1 MKTDKISIIHPRPS
15 SIVAALYTLRDL
27 DVDVAILHG
36 PAGCSFKHARLL
48 EEDGVHVLTT
58 ALDENGFVFGGHDEL
73 VSLIKKAADMF
84 NPDSMAVVG
93 TCASMI
99 IGEEL
104 HDAVEEAG
112 LNIPVIEVEVH
123 AGYRDNTKGVLM
135 ALESAADA
143 GLISD
148 TEYQRQSIILK
159 KATEIEKKH
168 GAASKSYLAPS
179 RGDVKYS
186 VAKRVMDL
194 LKEDKK
200 GIIIMNA
207 KKETGYMFADV
218 ILAVNE
224 IAEEMKVRSNIVNMA
239 NIDQTLGLPRVRTHA
254 RNIMSDFK
262 EFGIEIHEIIGGMDE
277 YAIAGEYVRKAIQE
291 KYSDYDFAII
301 AGVPHAIPADVI
313 SGMEIISVTN
323 GPRQVLPL
331 KEMGHEH
338 VVVEIDLHPRTLGVS
353 SIVESEFG
361 ATLREIKKELHSQKN
376 EEFAA

>member
-1 MKTDKISIIHPRPS
+1 MKTDQISIIHPRPS

-84 NPDSMAVVG
+84 NPGSMAVVG

-123 AGYRDNTKGVLM
+123 AGYRDNTKGVLL

-148 TEYQRQSIILK
+148 TEYQRQQIILK
-159 KATEIEKKH
+159 EATEIEKSMVQQVNH
-168 GAASKSYLAPS
+168 
-179 RGDVKYS
+179 
-186 VAKRVMDL
+186 
-194 LKEDKK
+194 
-200 GIIIMNA
+200 
-207 KKETGYMFADV
+207 
-218 ILAVNE
+218 IL
-224 IAEEMKVRSNIVNMA
+224 
-239 NIDQTLGLPRVRTHA
+239 
-254 RNIMSDFK
+254 
-262 EFGIEIHEIIGGMDE
+262 
-277 YAIAGEYVRKAIQE
+277 
-291 KYSDYDFAII
+291 
-301 AGVPHAIPADVI
+301 
-313 SGMEIISVTN
+313 
-323 GPRQVLPL
+323 
-331 KEMGHEH
+331 
-338 VVVEIDLHPRTLGVS
+338 LHPG
-353 SIVESEFG
+353 EM
-361 ATLREIKKELHSQKN
+361 
-376 EEFAA
+376 